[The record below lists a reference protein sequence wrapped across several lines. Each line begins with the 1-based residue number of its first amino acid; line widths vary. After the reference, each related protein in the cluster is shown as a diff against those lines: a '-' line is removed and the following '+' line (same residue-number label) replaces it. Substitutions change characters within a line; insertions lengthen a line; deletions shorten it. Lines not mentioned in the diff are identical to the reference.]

1 MRCCFGDADIPIT
14 ETASSYGLKRY
25 INTISDEVRFHL
37 FAASKLRMV
46 SLLQLTAL
54 CFMLMATIG
63 GSSSQQDVW
72 QSLVTD
78 LNFLFYLYTP
88 TVSYCNEAYF
98 ITESLHTCIIPI
110 QLYSQPLI
118 KNSSLSTVP
127 S

>member
-1 MRCCFGDADIPIT
+1 M
-14 ETASSYGLKRY
+14 
-25 INTISDEVRFHL
+25 HL

-78 LNFLFYLYTP
+78 LNFLFYL
-88 TVSYCNEAYF
+88 
-98 ITESLHTCIIPI
+98 
-110 QLYSQPLI
+110 
-118 KNSSLSTVP
+118 
-127 S
+127 